1 MLSLSEQTV
10 HRESHYDYM
19 LVRGI
24 AKVKFRSVAGYAKLQ
39 TLLSLMKCSLRL
51 LLDIFSEL
59 LSKWRLLDHTMND
72 QSISDSK

>member
-19 LVRGI
+19 LVPGI

-51 LLDIFSEL
+51 LLDIFSE
-59 LSKWRLLDHTMND
+59 
-72 QSISDSK
+72 